1 MQSLKTIWNRFGH
14 SSSHIQRKTSEKV
27 VKSSRSRTLISTT
40 FPSVISRM
48 RDLGFR
54 YRLHIVFR
62 HGVHPLVQV
71 TTIWGAYG
79 TRKLKRHWD
88 QSRYPPLRYVL
99 KYIASYIEEYWADQY
114 SVKNKSEIK
123 MFVFTV
129 FQGSGA
135 GIRKRDGNLWG
146 ARLGCLLKCH
156 RVGLPIGFHH
166 VSGSLRRN
174 RETP

>member
-1 MQSLKTIWNRFGH
+1 MPETPQIVGVWTRGCMQSLKTIWNRLGH

-48 RDLGFR
+48 RDLGCR
-54 YRLHIVFR
+54 YRLQIVFR

-71 TTIWGAYG
+71 TTIWDAYG

-99 KYIASYIEEYWADQY
+99 KYIASYEVVTPSSFRERSIL
-114 SVKNKSEIK
+114 
-123 MFVFTV
+123 
-129 FQGSGA
+129 
-135 GIRKRDGNLWG
+135 RK
-146 ARLGCLLKCH
+146 
-156 RVGLPIGFHH
+156 
-166 VSGSLRRN
+166 
-174 RETP
+174 